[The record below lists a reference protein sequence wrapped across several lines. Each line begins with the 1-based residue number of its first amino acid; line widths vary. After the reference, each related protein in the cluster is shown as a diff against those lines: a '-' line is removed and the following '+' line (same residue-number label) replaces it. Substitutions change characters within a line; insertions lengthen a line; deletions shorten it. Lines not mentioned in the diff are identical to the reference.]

1 MTATP
6 LVDWTLLG
14 HVVLVAV
21 LAGVGVVVAFS
32 IGLAALS
39 FARDTNRTRF
49 TRSLGVA
56 VAVVM
61 TGALA
66 WALWWGFELITNKS

>member
-6 LVDWTLLG
+6 LVDWSLLG
-14 HVVLVAV
+14 HVVLAAV

-39 FARDTNRTRF
+39 FARDTNRPLF

-61 TGALA
+61 TGVLA
-66 WALWWGFELITNKS
+66 WALWWGFELMTHKS

>member
-1 MTATP
+1 VTATL

-14 HVVLVAV
+14 HVVLAAV

-39 FARDTNRTRF
+39 FARDTNRSRF

-61 TGALA
+61 TGVLA

>member
-1 MTATP
+1 VIASS
-6 LVDWTLLG
+6 LIDWSLLG

-21 LAGVGVVVAFS
+21 IAGVGVVITFS

-39 FARDTNRTRF
+39 FARDTKRPSYARL
-49 TRSLGVA
+49 LGV
-56 VAVVM
+56 VLAVVT

-66 WALWWGFELITNKS
+66 WALWWGFELITKKS

>member
-1 MTATP
+1 MIATS
-6 LVDWTLLG
+6 LIDWSLLG

-21 LAGVGVVVAFS
+21 LAGVGVVVVFS

-39 FARDTNRTRF
+39 TARDTGRPTFARI
-49 TRSLGVA
+49 LGVTL
-56 VAVVM
+56 AVVT

-66 WALWWGFELITNKS
+66 WALWWGFELITKKS

>member
-1 MTATP
+1 MTAS
-6 LVDWTLLG
+6 LVDWSLLG

-32 IGLAALS
+32 VGLVALS
-39 FARDTNRTRF
+39 FARDTGRRLVV
-49 TRSLGVA
+49 RVLGVG

-61 TGALA
+61 TGALV
-66 WALWWGFELITNKS
+66 WALWWGFELITKKS